1 MAARKTS
8 VTKTKREG
16 VTAGS
21 EASPPG
27 GAKQPPAKRTTKRD
41 GGFPFLFYGRLPTDF
56 GDHVTGHPYEIRFAE
71 APDDAGRAALAR
83 AFEQAAH
90 GTLVEPPPANQPWLW
105 SGPWA
110 LVRLFESSGTPGP
123 DEPGF
128 TKYFD
133 HVEKVLRALHQVRPI
148 TEVVYGFASGH
159 GLSSWDRFT
168 EEHKPAPEPHP
179 PAGGYHRA
187 FGAPRKAP
195 DLPAT
200 EAPSLPPATPDAA
213 FEAARAAAR
222 DELTRAEAD
231 RRLKQ
236 AAAKGGIALMPIE
249 ERDVP
254 PPPEAPAWMTAACE
268 ALAPPRPRQPPT
280 PRWHIE
286 RAATGAYVAL
296 ISPDATRNIL
306 AVVDAEG
313 PPPRTVDLPRLAG
326 RRVLRLRPDGG
337 AALYADARSLFE
349 VSLPEVRARILWT
362 VEHAPGDDDWVEA
375 LYLPDGRIAASTTR
389 GLHLLARDETEL
401 RPADFVPLPGDY
413 HELAITSD
421 GRFLVATTAS
431 GTAGTTVFG
440 LRDAELRVIGMI
452 KQEARGPFARG
463 GRLFVDSKGKLAEI
477 VRLDAAYE
485 AAFAAPTG
493 DPPRVRLAAEAA
505 ALLERGEVALVPVDD
520 VPPAEPIPAAV
531 RARFDDALG
540 VHVVAGAGGSYL
552 ALVHHGSRG
561 GKSDVRVALLA
572 STDDTPR
579 PLELPSGGYRLLS
592 LSRDGTRALLCAI
605 PPNNVLEIALPSG
618 QVRWL
623 TRREAYGGAY
633 APGDRVV
640 LFGPHFGLELFER
653 QAEGLAKISDVPMAE
668 AAELASA
675 FDGEVVATR
684 TPGGDVAIFTV
695 SEAGF
700 ALVAQLKE
708 RVAHIYARG
717 DRLFATVEGVR
728 CEIRGVPR
736 PAARP

>member
-8 VTKTKREG
+8 VTKAKGEG
-16 VTAGS
+16 ATARS
-21 EASPPG
+21 EAGLG
-27 GAKQPPAKRTTKRD
+27 GAKQPAAKRAAKKSE
-41 GGFPFLFYGRLPTDF
+41 GFPFLFYGRLPAEF
-56 GDHVTGHPYEIRFAE
+56 GDHVTGHPYEIRFVE
-71 APDDAGRAALAR
+71 APDGAGRAAIAR
-83 AFEQAAH
+83 TFEQAAY

-110 LVRLFESSGTPGP
+110 LVWLFESSGTPGP

-128 TKYFD
+128 TRYFD
-133 HVEKVLRALHQVRPI
+133 HVERVFRALHQVCPI
-148 TEVVYGFASGH
+148 AEVVYGYTSGH

-168 EEHKPAPEPHP
+168 EAHKPAPDPHP
-179 PAGGYHRA
+179 PSGGYQRA
-187 FGAPRKAP
+187 FGAPKSTRE
-195 DLPAT
+195 LPAT
-200 EAPSLPPATPDAA
+200 EDPSLPAAVPDAA
-213 FEAARAAAR
+213 FEAARAAALE
-222 DELTRAEAD
+222 ELTRAEAD

-236 AAAKGGIALMPIE
+236 ASARGGIALLPIE

-280 PRWHIE
+280 PRWQIE
-286 RAATGAYVAL
+286 RTAIGAYVAL
-296 ISPDATRNIL
+296 ISPDVTRNVL
-306 AVVDAEG
+306 AFAEAEG

-349 VSLPEVRARILWT
+349 VRLPEVKARVVWT

-375 LYLPDGRIAASTTR
+375 LYLPDGRIATSTTR
-389 GLHLLARDETEL
+389 GLHLLAWDEGEL
-401 RPADFVPLPGDY
+401 RRVDFVPVPGNY

-421 GRFLVATTAS
+421 GRFLVVTSVS
-431 GTAGTTVFG
+431 GPARVTVFG
-440 LRDAELRVIGMI
+440 LRNAELRVVGTV
-452 KQEARGPFARG
+452 KQEALGPFARG

-485 AAFAAPTG
+485 AAFAAPSG

-505 ALLERGEVALVPVDD
+505 ARIERGEVALVPVDD

-572 STDDTPR
+572 SAGDAPR
-579 PLELPSGGYRLLS
+579 QLDLPSGGYRLLS
-592 LSRDGTRALLCAI
+592 RSEDGTHILLCAI

-618 QVRWL
+618 HVRWL
-623 TRREAYGGAY
+623 VRREAYGGAY
-633 APGDRVV
+633 APDERVV
-640 LFGPHFGLELFER
+640 LFSPHFGLELYER
-653 QAEGLAKISDVPMAE
+653 RGEGLEKIADVWMAE
-668 AAELASA
+668 AAELASPT
-675 FDGEVVATR
+675 GGRVVATR
-684 TPGGDVAIFTV
+684 TPDGEVAIFAV
-695 SEAGF
+695 SAAGF
-700 ALVAQLKE
+700 TPITRLTE
-708 RVAHIYARG
+708 RPAHIEARG

-728 CEIRGVPR
+728 CEIRGLPR
-736 PAARP
+736 AATRP